1 MRQNEL
7 YHSGVKGMR
16 WGHRKKDLVSPEEL
30 KYKDMIQLTDSG
42 RDFVM
47 SKSSKLYR
55 ATNAETEKRGRLY
68 VSATWNDAASYAS
81 DIDAVGGSSAKN
93 IYLKTYGLNKN
104 LKVAGANIQ
113 VKELLDMQG
122 RHDEANAITKDTT
135 HKDLYDTLHTKD
147 QTKQLNLDIL
157 NTDTPARRE
166 YMQRLKKKGYDMAYD
181 LVDGAYMSY
190 RDLPLI
196 YLDSGKH
203 LVETKSQQ
211 VWDPNVGWL
220 NGFY

>member
-1 MRQNEL
+1 MLETRI

-16 WGHRKKDLVSPEEL
+16 WGHRKKDLVSPEKL
-30 KYKDMIQLTDSG
+30 KYKDLTQLTNSG

-47 SKSSKLYR
+47 SKSSQLYR

-68 VSATWNDAASYAS
+68 VSAIWSDAASYAS
-81 DIDAVGGSSAKN
+81 DIDAISGTYAKN
-93 IYLKTYGLNKN
+93 IYIKTYGLSKN
-104 LKVAGANIQ
+104 LKVAGTNIQ

-135 HKDLYDTLHTKD
+135 DKELYDTLHTKD

-157 NTDTPARRE
+157 NADTPERRK
-166 YMQRLKKKGYDMAYD
+166 YIQRLKKKGYEMAYD
-181 LVDGAYMSY
+181 LVDGAHMSY

-211 VWDPNVGWL
+211 VWDPDVGWI
-220 NGFY
+220 NGF